1 MKRRKKQGVVQW
13 DTEAVADEEEWF
25 QGMSRATLELQQRA
39 AGGRNGMSVQT
50 YIGDG
55 VYAEYDGFG
64 VWLTTERENGT
75 HRIYLEPQMIEDL
88 GKSMARWAKEP
99 R

>member
-1 MKRRKKQGVVQW
+1 MP
-13 DTEAVADEEEWF
+13 EAKV
-25 QGMSRATLELQQRA
+25 
-39 AGGRNGMSVQT
+39 

-75 HRIYLEPQMIEDL
+75 HRIYLEPSMLDVLADL
-88 GKSMARWAKEP
+88 MGCRPSGARDGA
-99 R
+99 